1 MEALIRQYPTS
12 PEVPE
17 ALRMLAIAYDEI
29 GRPEDAKMAAKRL
42 EADHPESRSLKKL
55 TRKYAH
61 LLE

>member
-1 MEALIRQYPTS
+1 
-12 PEVPE
+12 
-17 ALRMLAIAYDEI
+17 MLAIAYDES
-29 GRPEDAKMAAKRL
+29 GQPEDAKMAAKRL

>member
-17 ALRMLAIAYDEI
+17 ALRMLAIAYDES